1 MLYKYFFNEQHFIFK
16 STLFCLS
23 FHQNTRN
30 QALRAPNLQ
39 VWFILDGSDP
49 KKSKNKMAIFILL
62 KNVTTFYTNIFWNVP
77 PSKMLFFC
85 RKTLRKTD
93 RRRRSNSNLDLNRNF
108 ISQYCFVEF
117 EFKFFD
123 KTVNKGDFLRII
135 SLYKFVIFSYYE
147 GNEILSSFVYS
158 FHFHT
163 S

>member
-1 MLYKYFFNEQHFIFK
+1 MKTFHRNIFW
-16 STLFCLS
+16 FV
-23 FHQNTRN
+23 RN
-30 QALRAPNLQ
+30 PIWSSLIN
-39 VWFILDGSDP
+39 FDP
-49 KKSKNKMAIFILL
+49 FWTDLIQKNPKIMAIFILF
-62 KNVTTFYTNIFWNVP
+62 KNVTTFYYTNIFWNVP
-77 PSKMLFFC
+77 PSKSFFC

-93 RRRRSNSNLDLNRNF
+93 RRRHSNSNLDLNRNF

-117 EFKFFD
+117 VFKFFD

-135 SLYKFVIFSYYE
+135 SLYKFAIFSYNE